1 MRLLGYSGLNHDSAV
16 ALLEDGKLV
25 FACESEKIRRAK
37 HELSPFPDEAVRR
50 LLSATGLELHDIDSF
65 AVNYAAGVRENWGC
79 HSTYAKGNFQFE
91 RVVTGWRAQSVL
103 DLRLKK

>member
-37 HELSPFPDEAVRR
+37 HEVSPFPDQAVRR
-50 LLSATGLELHDIDSF
+50 LLSVTGLELGDIDAF
-65 AVNYAAGVRENWGC
+65 AVNYDAGILANWGYLP
-79 HSTYAKGNFQFE
+79 H
-91 RVVTGWRAQSVL
+91 L
-103 DLRLKK
+103 